1 MFSAIIL
8 LTQFVAPAFYNIWH
22 DVVFEYYGQ
31 DTTAHRIVS
40 AILLHVL
47 LFFVVALL
55 LIFGSA
61 FISAIAE
68 LDAEVNQTKL

>member
-8 LTQFVAPAFYNIWH
+8 LTQFVAPVFYDTFH

-31 DTTAHRIVS
+31 DTKAHRIVS

-55 LIFGSA
+55 LILGWA
-61 FISAIAE
+61 FIAAIGE
-68 LDAEVNQTKL
+68 LDAEVNQTK

>member
-1 MFSAIIL
+1 MFSVIIL
-8 LTQFVAPAFYNIWH
+8 LTQFFAPAFYNIWH

-31 DTTAHRIVS
+31 DTKAHRIVS

-61 FISAIAE
+61 FIAAIGE
-68 LDAEVNQTKL
+68 LDAEVNQTK